1 MLHFFSHKGVQKECN
16 KLQEVVRVK
25 KRKKKDMQ
33 DKMVCF
39 HLLQCLLLNSGVRGW
54 EGYIILL
61 SSSKSH
67 FTPLHQIIFSIKRYR
82 K

>member
-25 KRKKKDMQ
+25 KGKKDRQ

-39 HLLQCLLLNSGVRGW
+39 HLLQCVLLNSGVRG
-54 EGYIILL
+54 
-61 SSSKSH
+61 
-67 FTPLHQIIFSIKRYR
+67 
-82 K
+82 

>member
-25 KRKKKDMQ
+25 KGKKDRQ

-39 HLLQCLLLNSGVRGW
+39 H
-54 EGYIILL
+54 
-61 SSSKSH
+61 K
-67 FTPLHQIIFSIKRYR
+67 
-82 K
+82 

>member
-25 KRKKKDMQ
+25 KGKKDRQ

-39 HLLQCLLLNSGVRGW
+39 HLLQCLLLKQWSKGVG
-54 EGYIILL
+54 GLYYLVVFL
-61 SSSKSH
+61 
-67 FTPLHQIIFSIKRYR
+67 
-82 K
+82 

>member
-25 KRKKKDMQ
+25 KGKKDRQ

-39 HLLQCLLLNSGVRGW
+39 HLLQYLLLNSGVRG
-54 EGYIILL
+54 
-61 SSSKSH
+61 
-67 FTPLHQIIFSIKRYR
+67 
-82 K
+82 